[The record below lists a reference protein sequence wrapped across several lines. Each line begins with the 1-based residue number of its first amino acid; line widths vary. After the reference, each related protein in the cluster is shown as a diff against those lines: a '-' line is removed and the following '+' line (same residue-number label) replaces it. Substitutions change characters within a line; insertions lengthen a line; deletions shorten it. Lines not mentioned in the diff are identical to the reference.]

1 MKRNKH
7 NKGNL
12 LSMQGASITYAK
24 KVILPNF
31 DFHVKEGEFACLSG
45 KSGSGKSSI
54 LYVLAGLLKPT
65 QGTYTFNEK
74 PVYGLGEIGLGKFR
88 KENIGFLFQDFRLL
102 PFLTLEQNIH
112 FPVLFS
118 GKPMPKKHIHST
130 MEMLGI
136 MHRRKAYPREVSG
149 GEAQRAAL
157 ARALILH
164 PKLLLL
170 DEPTGNLDDD
180 TEKEILNYLVT
191 LQKSGL
197 TLLCVTHSSEIMKK
211 SDVHWHIE
219 NQIIGIKKP
228 SRKKIK

>member
-1 MKRNKH
+1 MKRSKQ
-7 NKGNL
+7 KTTNL
-12 LSMQGASITYAK
+12 LSMQGASIAYAK
-24 KVILPNF
+24 KEILPDF
-31 DFHVKEGEFACLSG
+31 DFHVNQGEFACLTG

-65 QGTYTFNEK
+65 KGSYTFNGK

-112 FPVLFS
+112 FPILFS
-118 GKPMPKKHIHST
+118 GKPVPKKHIHST

-136 MHRRKAYPREVSG
+136 AHRAKAYPREVSG

-170 DEPTGNLDDD
+170 DEPTGNLDES
-180 TEKEILNYLVT
+180 TEKEILNYLIT

-197 TLLCVTHSSEIMKK
+197 TLLCVTHSNEIMKH
-211 SDVHWHIE
+211 SNVHWHIE
-219 NQIIGIKKP
+219 DQKIEIKNK
-228 SRKKIK
+228 SRKWAK